1 MRQAASS
8 VLFVQKDSDSFDLA
22 LTPSKPL
29 YHFNKLAQASRILE
43 QVLTHVHDP
52 VQHMEFFN
60 DEAIQ
65 ILKTLSSFRGT
76 VQDEDTVPHSLCYSA
91 VAISRSALMTVLE
104 FGCSFKAS
112 GMDSCVVGSYRLMHD
127 VIEELVNASESFAA
141 QIRPADLEALPVFVV
156 HCIYKAARVLLGVL
170 RDSPRFDSRRA
181 VGALE
186 RVLQCM
192 STRWMAG
199 KRYLEDLKRQTT
211 AS

>member
-1 MRQAASS
+1 
-8 VLFVQKDSDSFDLA
+8 
-22 LTPSKPL
+22 
-29 YHFNKLAQASRILE
+29 
-43 QVLTHVHDP
+43 
-52 VQHMEFFN
+52 
-60 DEAIQ
+60 
-65 ILKTLSSFRGT
+65 
-76 VQDEDTVPHSLCYSA
+76 
-91 VAISRSALMTVLE
+91 MTVLE

-141 QIRPADLEALPVFVV
+141 QITPADLETLPVFVV
-156 HCIYKAARVLLGVL
+156 HSIYKAARILLGVL

-199 KRYLEDLKRQTT
+199 SMSYIPRYNLNMANWTPERYLEDLKRQTT